1 MSILDLKSHIHLGC
15 ISSVN
20 LLLLN
25 CHCPDNL
32 VFLVISITSSYSIGK
47 QGRTNF
53 IYVYVYI
60 FSVNCRTM
68 YTYDES
74 ISWH

>member
-32 VFLVISITSSYSIGK
+32 VFSVISITSSYGIRK
-47 QGRTNF
+47 QESTNF
-53 IYVYVYI
+53 IYIYI
-60 FSVNCRTM
+60 
-68 YTYDES
+68 
-74 ISWH
+74 